1 VDINSLLRLRFRAK
15 YQPYDALRQRFW
27 RQYLRQYDADDT
39 GAISQI
45 EIRSMLDSLGSTL
58 TKSTIASFFTRL
70 GKNPDEDELSVDQ
83 VVQCLEEELGRPDS
97 EKKHLDVDESQDT
110 SVTATPLLLA
120 YGPKGENINLNSLDF
135 SGPPHTDVSANTDDS
150 QPSAPA
156 AQPTEGMQRPLAEV
170 AARGDVT
177 GSGSEDLESESSPA
191 TSSAK
196 AAKAKKSR
204 FQGVRRITKARKE
217 NSGDSSPSDDS
228 VERVINVKNCPLCHR
243 SRMND
248 KAEMDIITHLAIC
261 ASQDWN
267 KVDRIMVGNF
277 VTASQAQRKWYT
289 KIVGKLSAG
298 DYRLGAVGFS

>member
-1 VDINSLLRLRFRAK
+1 
-15 YQPYDALRQRFW
+15 
-27 RQYLRQYDADDT
+27 
-39 GAISQI
+39 
-45 EIRSMLDSLGSTL
+45 MLDSLGSTL
-58 TKSTIASFFTRL
+58 TKSTIASFFIRF

-110 SVTATPLLLA
+110 SVSATPLLLA

-135 SGPPHTDVSANTDDS
+135 SGPPHTDVNANTDDS

-170 AARGDVT
+170 AVRGDVT

-191 TSSAK
+191 TSTAK
-196 AAKAKKSR
+196 GAKAKKSR

-243 SRMND
+243 SRLND

-289 KIVGKLSAG
+289 KIVGKLSSG
-298 DYRLGAVGFS
+298 DYRLGAVGFSCYCIRLC